1 MWTYLKLIIVVA
13 SIALQGCATYGKI
26 SALPG
31 DGQKLIYKDDR
42 TILISEKYNTVSL
55 VPKLEKIRSGQKGDF
70 ILTIDNK
77 SLNSIQFS
85 INNISANGYSSD
97 IDEMS
102 VLKIFS
108 REELTNKEKNSQEI
122 KGAWSGLGSVLYGL
136 DAAEKSGTTSSY
148 SAESTLKKHNE
159 RAEKSKEMGKNKL
172 QELKLLVSENTIT
185 ILPGEKMSGVIRIQ
199 LPKITEV
206 RKDVLFVVNVDK
218 EEHKLIFT
226 QKKIDKENN

>member
-1 MWTYLKLIIVVA
+1 MWIYLKLIVVII
-13 SIALQGCATYGKI
+13 SIAFQGCATYGKI

-31 DGQKLIYKDDR
+31 EGQKLIYKDDR
-42 TILISEKYNTVSL
+42 AILISEKYSTVSL
-55 VPKLEKIRSGQKGDF
+55 VPKLENIRSGQKGDF

-77 SLNSIQFS
+77 SLDNIRFS
-85 INNISANGYSSD
+85 INDISANGYSSD

-108 REELTNKEKNSQEI
+108 REELVNKEKSSQEI
-122 KGAWSGLGSVLYGL
+122 KGAWSGLGSVLYGV

-148 SAESTLKKHNE
+148 LAESELKEHNE
-159 RAEKSKEMGKNKL
+159 RAEKSKEIGEKKL
-172 QELKLLVSENTIT
+172 QELKLLVSENTMT
-185 ILPGEKMSGVIRIQ
+185 ILPGERMNGVIRVQ

-206 RKDVLFVVNVDK
+206 LRDVLFIVNVDK

-226 QKKIDKENN
+226 QKKIEKSK